1 MEESCYWVLSQ
12 DWSFCFLPPG
22 GYSNVKIFGYA
33 EFLASLAIL
42 AVIFTLVD
50 IRYKFRVAVAPLP
63 IMHTAF
69 IVIAFVGFG
78 TLISDIWVA
87 EGWWVLKENPI
98 TQALWQGIL
107 GALFLLTFIA
117 WIWYAFI
124 FPPKFGRLNAQRYL
138 KFVYRAILKGSPSE
152 LNVIADELSRSA
164 KNIIE
169 NSYSISERGQLTSN
183 KVNVRS
189 VAYELLL
196 LVADKKLCRSIVSSC
211 SVTALSFLNE
221 VKAQSKYDLP
231 IGDFVVNLSTEALC
245 DKDSLLYHESQG
257 SYSGLV
263 GYIKPLSYAL
273 YGSYDL
279 LSSLGRRHRSPIDM
293 DYRVFRDWDASNWR
307 AYSKA
312 TIISLKSYL
321 DATNGK
327 VFSSEIYRA
336 IENIKN
342 SFSDFYKL
350 DGLEEYYYSDQYQKF
365 DIAIEFL
372 EDLIK
377 AVDEQSTLV
386 HYNLKEIKG
395 SRNQDVLDLA
405 AKLMMNLIIAAIK
418 VKGPQWTAWSIHYG
432 SLWSKFF
439 TLTEDSKARKVFRYK
454 VRRLIYDEIK
464 SISTSPNY
472 LNVRILIYSLNV
484 MGLKD
489 KKSSLDKNHRALL
502 LVILSWAPKN
512 FRNLYIDYPD
522 VVNSS
527 MLGSISFDA
536 STFQIIKAYRPG
548 IGKSIPTI
556 ETLQV

>member
-1 MEESCYWVLSQ
+1 MKESCYWLISQ
-12 DWSFCFLPPG
+12 DWSFCFVPLG

-63 IMHTAF
+63 IMHIAF

-78 TLISDIWVA
+78 TLISDIWAA
-87 EGWWVLKENPI
+87 ESWWILKENPI
-98 TQALWQGIL
+98 TQAIWQGIL
-107 GALFLLTFIA
+107 GALFLLTFMA

-124 FPPKFGRLNAQRYL
+124 SPPKFRRLNAQRYL
-138 KFVYRAILKGSPSE
+138 KFVYRVILKGSPSE

-164 KNIIE
+164 KNIIKH
-169 NSYSISERGQLTSN
+169 SYSITERSQLTSN
-183 KVNVRS
+183 GVNTRS

-221 VKAQSKYDLP
+221 VKVQSKYDLP

-279 LSSLGRRHRSPIDM
+279 IYCLGRRHRSPLDM
-293 DYRVFRDWDASNWR
+293 DYRVFRDWDAGNWR

-312 TIISLKSYL
+312 TIISVNSYL
-321 DATNGK
+321 EATNGK

-336 IENIKN
+336 IDNIKN

-365 DIAIEFL
+365 VVAIEFL
-372 EDLIK
+372 ENLIS
-377 AVDEQSTLV
+377 VVSEQSTLA
-386 HYNLKEIKG
+386 HYNLRKFKG
-395 SRNQDVLDLA
+395 SRNQDILDVA
-405 AKLMMNLIIAAIK
+405 AQLMMDLVTAAVK
-418 VKGPQWTAWSIHYG
+418 VKSPQWTAWSIHYG

-439 TLTEDSKARKVFRYK
+439 ALTQDSEAEKVFRYK

-464 SISTSPNY
+464 SISATPNY
-472 LNVRILIYSLNV
+472 LNIRILIYLLNV
-484 MGLKD
+484 MGLSD
-489 KKSSLDKNHRALL
+489 KKNSLDKNHRALL
-502 LVILSWAPKN
+502 LAVLSWAKKN
-512 FRNLYIDYPD
+512 FKNLYMNYPD

-536 STFQIIKAYRPG
+536 NNYQIIRTYMPRMG
-548 IGKSIPTI
+548 STIPPT
-556 ETLQV
+556 EVLQV

>member
-1 MEESCYWVLSQ
+1 MQESCYWLLSQ
-12 DWSFCFLPPG
+12 NWSFCFVSAG
-22 GYSNVKIFGYA
+22 GYSNIKIFGYA

-63 IMHTAF
+63 IIPIAF

-87 EGWWVLKENPI
+87 EGWWVIKENPI
-98 TQALWQGIL
+98 TQGLWQGIL
-107 GALFLLTFIA
+107 GALFLLTFIV

-138 KFVYRAILKGSPSE
+138 KFVYRVILKGNPSE
-152 LNVIADELSRSA
+152 LNVIVDELSRSA

-169 NSYSISERGQLTSN
+169 HSYSISERSQLTSN
-183 KVNVRS
+183 KVNAKVA
-189 VAYELLL
+189 AYELLL
-196 LVADKKLCRSIVSSC
+196 LIADKKLCRSIVGSC

-221 VKAQSKYDLP
+221 VNVQSKYDLP

-245 DKDSLLYHESQG
+245 DKDSLLYHEAQG

-279 LSSLGRRHRSPIDM
+279 IFCLGRRHRSPLDV
-293 DYRVFRDWDASNWR
+293 DYRVFREWDAGNWR

-312 TIISLKSYL
+312 TIIAIKSYL
-321 DATNGK
+321 AATNGN
-327 VFSSEIYRA
+327 VFSSEIFRA

-372 EDLIK
+372 EELIK
-377 AVDEQSTLV
+377 AVDEQSTRV
-386 HYNLKEIKG
+386 HYSLKEIKG

-405 AKLMMNLIIAAIK
+405 AKLMMDLMIAALK

-439 TLTEDSKARKVFRYK
+439 ILTEDSKAGKVFRYK

-464 SISTSPNY
+464 SISTTPNY
-472 LNVRILIYSLNV
+472 LNVRILVYLLNV
-484 MGLKD
+484 IGLSD
-489 KKSSLDKNHRALL
+489 KKNSLDKNYRALL
-502 LVILSWAPKN
+502 LVVLSWVQKN
-512 FRNLYIDYPD
+512 FRNLYIGYPD

-536 STFQIIKAYRPG
+536 KNFQIIKTYRPG
-548 IGKSIPTI
+548 IGKTIPAT